1 MLRPGLAFLLALFLA
16 TLALRPQLV
25 AIGPLLPEIKQDLG
39 VPHAVA
45 GLLSTIP
52 VLCLGLFAPL
62 AWPLAE
68 RLGTRRA
75 VAVCVAAIGAF
86 GLARALAP
94 GAAAV
99 LALTLPIGAAMA
111 LAGAMLPVT
120 VKERFSHRPAFATG
134 IYATGIQTGSI
145 IAAAVA
151 VPAGQVAAGWRGS
164 LAVFSLL
171 PLALVIAWLALTP
184 SVARAVPE
192 RLSFRLPF
200 GSPLVWMLAAVFGLQ
215 GVVYHGL
222 NAWLPD
228 IYVERGWS
236 DARAGALL
244 AVMNVASLPGS
255 LVLPW
260 LADRRGSRRLYLA
273 LAGVVAV
280 AATLGLVLVP
290 SLGWLWAA
298 CAGFSLSAA
307 FAIGLT
313 LPLDV
318 ADDPRQV
325 GAVAGLMLAGGYTLS
340 ALGPLAL
347 GAARDA
353 TGGFAASLWLTVAL
367 SALLLLSTLP
377 LSRERLR
384 RGVGT
389 GRTAALS
396 GSPG

>member
-1 MLRPGLAFLLALFLA
+1 VLRPGLAFLLALFLA

-39 VPHAVA
+39 VAHAVA

-62 AWPLAE
+62 AWPLAG

-99 LALTLPIGAAMA
+99 LVLTLPIGAAMA

-134 IYATGIQTGSI
+134 IYATGIQTGAI
-145 IAAAVA
+145 IAAAAA
-151 VPAGQVAAGWRGS
+151 VPAAQAAAGWRGS

-171 PLALVIAWLALTP
+171 PLALVVAWLVLTP
-184 SVARAVPE
+184 SAPRAVPE
-192 RLSFRLPF
+192 RRSFRLPF

-228 IYVERGWS
+228 IYVEQGWS

-260 LADRRGSRRLYLA
+260 FADRFGSRRRYLA
-273 LAGVVAV
+273 PAGVLAV
-280 AATLGLVLVP
+280 VATLGLALVP

-307 FAIGLT
+307 FAIALT

-340 ALGPLAL
+340 ALGPLVL

-353 TGGFAASLWLTVAL
+353 TGGFAASLWLTVGL
-367 SALLLLSTLP
+367 SALLVLSTLP
-377 LSRERLR
+377 LSHERLR
-384 RGVGT
+384 RGVEA
-389 GRTAALS
+389 GRTAAPS